1 MYKVFSTFV
10 DDVFAF
16 LIESP
21 LKYKLMTLRDD
32 LVFCVFLVQAFLYR
46 VDRSRANE
54 FGYAYGE
61 VVDGDLNG
69 EGVTSSGDGG
79 VVTDDGDDARSSA
92 PIDKGEEVCVKIP
105 PVELKIDDAGLS
117 RKDSTIVTLTS
128 SCSVQ
133 DEDSET
139 KKEK

>member
-61 VVDGDLNG
+61 VVDGDMK
-69 EGVTSSGDGG
+69 GVTSGGGG
-79 VVTDDGDDARSSA
+79 VHTGDGDDARSSV
-92 PIDKGEEVCVKIP
+92 PIDKGEEVCIKIP
-105 PVELKIDDAGLS
+105 PDTKIDDAGLS
-117 RKDSTIVTLTS
+117 RKHSTVRTLPNGR
-128 SCSVQ
+128 SVQ
-133 DEDSET
+133 DEDGET